1 MMVVGSIS
9 LVLAS
14 NTPKLPSSPL
24 EDDQACQSEVI
35 NAAIFKAQSSD
46 PSIAVEKTVRSL
58 AASPAYSRQSRLA

>member
-24 EDDQACQSEVI
+24 EDHQACQSEVI
-35 NAAIFKAQSSD
+35 NAATLRAQSSD
-46 PSIAVEKTVRSL
+46 LSITVLVRKPFDL
-58 AASPAYSRQSRLA
+58 